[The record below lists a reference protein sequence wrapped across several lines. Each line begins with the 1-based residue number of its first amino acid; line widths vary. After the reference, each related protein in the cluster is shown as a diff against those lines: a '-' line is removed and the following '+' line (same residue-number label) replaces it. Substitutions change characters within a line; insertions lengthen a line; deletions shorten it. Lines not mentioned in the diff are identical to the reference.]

1 MAGAVVI
8 GAGAVGIATAS
19 YLQREGWSVTVVDR
33 EPPGLAGA
41 SFGNAGLIA
50 THIVEPI
57 AVRSIL
63 PKLPSMLLDPTAPLA
78 IRWWYLP
85 TLLPWLV
92 RLLKATAPAEVE
104 RISRALGTQLAHAD
118 EAYRVLIDDAE
129 AEALVRRK
137 GVMVVYPD
145 KAYLEANAAYSLD
158 LRRRNGVPF
167 EILGDN
173 ALRSMLPALS
183 RDYGV
188 GVHFTAA
195 SHTVDPF
202 LMVSALARRF
212 EAKGGRFHRAH
223 ATGFETTGE
232 RVSAVRTD
240 AGVVPADLLVLAAG
254 IWSKPLARQLG
265 SRVPL
270 DTERGYHVMLGDP
283 GVELALPAI
292 VGDVR
297 LSVTPMVS
305 GIRVGGT
312 IEFAGLD
319 APPNPARHE
328 ALLGHARR
336 VFPGLKTEIQT
347 RWMGHRPSLPD
358 SMPVIGPSPHLKN
371 VFFGFGH
378 GHLGL
383 TSAAITGKA
392 ITDMAAGRRPPFD
405 PTPFRVDRF

>member
-1 MAGAVVI
+1 MAKAVVI

-41 SFGNAGLIA
+41 SFGNSGMIA

-63 PKLPSMLLDPTAPLA
+63 PKLPRMLLDPTSPLA

-104 RISRALGTQLAHAD
+104 RISYALGTQLAHAD
-118 EAYRVLIDDAE
+118 EAYRFLIDDAE
-129 AEALVRRK
+129 VEPLIQRK
-137 GVMVVYPD
+137 GIIDVYPD
-145 KAYLEANAAYSLD
+145 MAFLEENAAYALD
-158 LRRRNGVPF
+158 FRRRNGVPF
-167 EILGDN
+167 VMLGDN
-173 ALRSMLPALS
+173 ALRNLMPALS

-202 LMVSALARRF
+202 LLVSALAKRF
-212 EAKGGRFHRAH
+212 EARGGRFHRAH

-232 RVSAVRTD
+232 QVTAVRTD
-240 AGVVPADLLVLAAG
+240 EASVPADLLVLAAG
-254 IWSKPLARQLG
+254 IWSRPLALKLG
-265 SRVPL
+265 SLVPL
-270 DTERGYHVMLGDP
+270 DSERGYHVMLGAP
-283 GVELALPAI
+283 GIELALPVT

-297 LSVTPMVS
+297 FSVTPMAS

-319 APPNPARHE
+319 APPNPVRHE

-371 VFFGFGH
+371 VYFGFGH

-383 TSAAITGKA
+383 TSAAITGRA